1 MTDSYSGSSTDTCS
15 SAEAVL
21 VEDRGVT
28 EIEDFLEH
36 IDRIDRD
43 SRWSARF
50 ETSHTALQD
59 EEAGFIA
66 PLVFELGDIRSLL
79 ANWAYVQS
87 AMSITD
93 PYRLMLEY
101 TQAMM
106 GFLLFNPSPKTIE
119 VIGLGGGSLAKY
131 CHRFLPESSI
141 RGVEVD
147 WDVLA
152 VADQFCMPP
161 ASERFQIIWAD
172 GSDYVAKDERTTDI
186 LLVDGFDGG
195 GQPPQL
201 CSLDFYRACRARLN
215 PGGIFVANLCN
226 YPGKH
231 GPIVSRLR
239 ECFGQIITV
248 PVEAGMNLVVFA
260 FKDENFRLDRTEL
273 RETARILG
281 CKHPLPMA
289 NLVGKLLW

>member
-15 SAEAVL
+15 SAEAGL
-21 VEDRGVT
+21 VEDRGAT

-50 ETSHTALQD
+50 ETSHAALQD

-119 VIGLGGGSLAKY
+119 IIGLGGGSLAKY
-131 CHRFLPESSI
+131 CHKFVPESSM

-161 ASERFQIIWAD
+161 ASERFEIIWAD
-172 GSDYVAKDERTTDI
+172 GSDYVAKDERKTDI

-195 GQPPQL
+195 GQPSQL

-239 ECFGQIITV
+239 KCFGQITTV
-248 PVEAGMNLVVFA
+248 PVEAGMNLIVFA
-260 FKDENFRLDRTEL
+260 FKDENFRFDLTEL
-273 RETARILG
+273 REAARILEF
-281 CKHPLPMA
+281 KHPLPMVD
-289 NLVGKLLW
+289 LVEKLLW